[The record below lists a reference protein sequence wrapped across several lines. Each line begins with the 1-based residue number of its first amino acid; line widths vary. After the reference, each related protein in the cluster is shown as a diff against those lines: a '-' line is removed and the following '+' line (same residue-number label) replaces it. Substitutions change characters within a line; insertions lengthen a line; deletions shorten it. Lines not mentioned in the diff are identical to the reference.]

1 MMTTPLLQVKDLR
14 IAFRTNAGLISV
26 VDGVT
31 FSVAEGETLG
41 IVGESGSGKSV
52 TCLSILGLLE
62 NAEVSGEIWF
72 RGQNLLALSP
82 AGLRALRGSDIG
94 IVFQDPLASLNP
106 FHRIGWQLVE
116 AIQAHGRTSRRDARS
131 RAVEL
136 LGQVGIPHPAQR
148 LDDWPHQFSGG
159 MRQRV
164 MIAMALA
171 NHPALLIGDEP
182 TTALDVSVQAQ
193 IIELLQRLGDELGI
207 AVILVTHNL
216 GVVAQI
222 ADRVMVMYAGR
233 VVETGSIWEIFRESA
248 HPYTW
253 GLLSSVPSL
262 TGPALVSDPAARL
275 RSIGGLPPSPAA
287 MPPGCR
293 FHPRCAFV
301 MDVCRAQEP
310 VLRPADGPGHQTACH
325 LPDGQRAAARA
336 EAMVSGDG

>member
-1 MMTTPLLQVKDLR
+1 MVNTPLLQVKDLR
-14 IAFRTNAGLISV
+14 IAFRTGAGPVTV
-26 VDGVT
+26 VDGVD
-31 FSVAEGETLG
+31 FSIDEGETLG

-62 NAEVSGEIWF
+62 NAQVSGEILL
-72 RGQNLLALSP
+72 RGENLLALDR
-82 AGLRALRGSDIG
+82 AGLRAVRGASIG
-94 IVFQDPLASLNP
+94 MVFQDPLASLNP
-106 FHRIGWQLVE
+106 YHRIGWQLVE
-116 AIQAHGRTSRRDARS
+116 AIQAHGRTSRRAARA
-131 RAVEL
+131 RALEL

-193 IIELLQRLGDELGI
+193 ILELLARLQDELGI

-216 GVVAQI
+216 GIVAQI

-233 VVETGSIWEIFRESA
+233 VVESGSIWDIFRESA

-262 TGPALVSDPAARL
+262 TGPVLLSDGEARL
-275 RSIGGLPPSPAA
+275 RSIRGLPPNPTA
-287 MPPGCR
+287 MPSGCR
-293 FHPRCAFV
+293 FHPRCGFV
-301 MDVCRAQEP
+301 MDVCRTDVPQLES
-310 VLRPADGPGHQTACH
+310 ADRPGHRAACH
-325 LPDGQRAAARA
+325 LPPERRTAARL
-336 EAMVSGDG
+336 EATVSGDG